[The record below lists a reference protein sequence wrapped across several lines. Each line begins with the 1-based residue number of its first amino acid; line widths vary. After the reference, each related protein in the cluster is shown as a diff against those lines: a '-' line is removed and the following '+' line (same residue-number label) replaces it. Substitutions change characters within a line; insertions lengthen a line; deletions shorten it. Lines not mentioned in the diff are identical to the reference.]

1 MHIFTCMFL
10 QYMMVNSVS
19 DQIVI
24 IFLIIRISATFSRL
38 QIK

>member
-1 MHIFTCMFL
+1 MHIFTSMFL

>member
-1 MHIFTCMFL
+1 MHISTCMFL

-24 IFLIIRISATFSRL
+24 MFLIIRISATFSRL

>member
-1 MHIFTCMFL
+1 MHISTCMFL
-10 QYMMVNSVS
+10 KYMMVNSVS